1 MYKTINLNQ
10 GKQSIMILFVIE
22 NTKSMAYTLVYTAF
36 YLLNDIY
43 VCETIL
49 KANERELIASGLL
62 KIENIFI
69 QIT

>member
-1 MYKTINLNQ
+1 
-10 GKQSIMILFVIE
+10 MILFAIE